1 MADPWSKGRKELTM
15 RPRSFCR
22 FHEKFQAN
30 MAGEIVS
37 IYQCETETTMQEGQL
52 HYLATLT
59 APLNVINQYVPCRT
73 CKGSL

>member
-1 MADPWSKGRKELTM
+1 
-15 RPRSFCR
+15 
-22 FHEKFQAN
+22 

-37 IYQCETETTMQEGQL
+37 IYQREIETTTQEGQL

-59 APLNVINQYVPCRT
+59 APLNVINQYVPCMT